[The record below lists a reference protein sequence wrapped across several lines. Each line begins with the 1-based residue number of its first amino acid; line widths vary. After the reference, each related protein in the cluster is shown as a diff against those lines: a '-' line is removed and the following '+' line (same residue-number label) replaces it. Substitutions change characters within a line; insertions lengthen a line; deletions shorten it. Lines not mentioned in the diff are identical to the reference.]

1 MATFKSETYLK
12 RANMKLTGLAR
23 VTPYLTL
30 EKKTS
35 NELLIHC
42 NNVQFT
48 YCYKITITIIK
59 YNIYIKIPQINL
71 Q

>member
-1 MATFKSETYLK
+1 MATFKSDTYVK
-12 RANMKLTGLAR
+12 RANRKLTGLAR

-30 EKKTS
+30 EKKAS

-42 NNVQFT
+42 NNVQFS
-48 YCYKITITIIK
+48 YCYKINITIIK
-59 YNIYIKIPQINL
+59 YNINIKIPQINL